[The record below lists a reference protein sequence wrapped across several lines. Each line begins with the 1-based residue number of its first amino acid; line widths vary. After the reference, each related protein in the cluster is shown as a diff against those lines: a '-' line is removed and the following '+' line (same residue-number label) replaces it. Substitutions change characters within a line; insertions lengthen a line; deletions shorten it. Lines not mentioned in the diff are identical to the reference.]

1 MSGSRLRYIP
11 LTIAVVAF
19 TVSLHLLA
27 AAAQDGFSRGSLT
40 LATTVAK
47 DAAPIPT
54 PLSSPAHTPGRTPT
68 PTRTPKPT
76 PAPTRTP
83 TPTRTPRPTATPTR
97 TPTPSPTPTLSE
109 ANLYVLKGAAGAYVN
124 VYPAGSDGDTS
135 PIRTISSNRFGGSNA
150 FGIALD
156 AAGNIYLANTNGDS
170 IIEYSAG
177 SDGNVAPLATI
188 SGPNTG
194 LDNSAD
200 PMSVA
205 VDSRGNI
212 YAAGTAN
219 GAVMEYPAGSNGNV
233 APIATISNAN
243 SVQLVLDRRDNL
255 YVLAGSPT
263 VNPLTGV
270 ENSLVGSEVDTYPAG
285 IHDAVRPTSRL
296 IINVSGGYEGSSVIA
311 LDSQNNLYV
320 AVPQSSGFD
329 EIRKYTAYS
338 TGLASPIATIVGEN
352 TFLDEPLAI
361 TVDSTGNIYV
371 ANGPEPNGNPLGLPG
386 IVMEFASGSE
396 GNVAPIAVIQG
407 PNTDMGGLAGLVLG
421 P

>member
-1 MSGSRLRYIP
+1 MRLPSISV
-11 LTIAVVAF
+11 LLVALMMASSAWANP
-19 TVSLHLLA
+19 TA
-27 AAAQDGFSRGSLT
+27 KAT
-40 LATTVAK
+40 LSAS
-47 DAAPIPT
+47 PT
-54 PLSSPAHTPGRTPT
+54 PKPVPTRKLTPTPT

-76 PAPTRTP
+76 ATPTPQKTP
-83 TPTRTPRPTATPTR
+83 TPTAM
-97 TPTPSPTPTLSE
+97 PTLSE
-109 ANLYVLKGAAGAYVN
+109 ANLYVLSNGGAGRVH
-124 VYPAGSDGDTS
+124 VYPAGSNGDTS
-135 PIRTISSNRFGGSNA
+135 PIRSISSNGYGGSNA

-156 AAGNIYLANTNGDS
+156 TSGDIYLANTNGDS

-177 SDGNVAPLATI
+177 SDGNVAPVATI

-194 LDNSAD
+194 LVNSAD

-205 VDSRGNI
+205 VDSQGNI

-243 SVQLVLDRRDNL
+243 SVRLILDRRDDL
-255 YVLAGSPT
+255 YVLAGNPT
-263 VNPLTGV
+263 LNPLTGV
-270 ENSLVGSEVDTYPAG
+270 ENQLLGSEVDTYRAG
-285 IHDAVRPTSRL
+285 IHDGVRPVSRL
-296 IINVSGGYEGSSVIA
+296 FLNVSGGYDGATAIA

-329 EIRKYTAYS
+329 EIRKYAAYS
-338 TGLASPIATIVGEN
+338 AELAVPIATIVGEN

-361 TVDSTGNIYV
+361 TVDSSGNIYV
-371 ANGPEPNGNPLGLPG
+371 ANGPEPNGNPEGLPG

-407 PNTDMGGLAGLVLG
+407 PDTDMGGLADLVLG